1 MNYNLDMKQ
10 DKFQI
15 FPAIDLIDGK
25 CVRLLNGDYAIKSSY
40 KISPIEQVKI
50 FDKLNYQS
58 LHVIDLDGAK
68 KGQPVNIEL
77 IKDMILNTDSY
88 IQVGGGIRTVD
99 AINEYLHLGV
109 DQVIM
114 SSAIFDGGFEWNKVD
129 ISRITASLDL
139 KGNDICINGWLS
151 SVEDDISEVIQRLK
165 MLGINR
171 VIVTDISRDGT
182 LSGPNID
189 LAIRIKCLFNGEV
202 LVAGGVCNQEDIMGI
217 IDKGLDGAIVGK
229 AMYGSG
235 VLGV

>member
-1 MNYNLDMKQ
+1 MKQ